1 MITNEEMKKAERLRD
16 MFLSMSPESQQQIG
30 WYATAL
36 VDRDNMDKMR
46 EPKTA

>member
-1 MITNEEMKKAERLRD
+1 MCTNEEMKKAERLRD
-16 MFLSMSPESQQQIG
+16 MFLAMSPESQQQIS

-36 VDRDNMDKMR
+36 RDRDNMSKIR